1 MLFSLVIDYT
11 SITAAT
17 APADY
22 TTFNQQYTYP
32 MGTVGTQTET
42 PSIIT
47 LTDTFLEDTETFILS
62 LTSTGLNGF
71 QTQTTLSIQDAN
83 CELLVVLHLLR

>member
-17 APADY
+17 VLADY
-22 TTFNQQYTYP
+22 TTFNQQYTYT
-32 MGTVGTQTET
+32 MGTVGMQTET

-47 LTDTFLEDTETFILS
+47 LTDTSLEDTETFILS